1 MFNDSGAMTYEQPTV
16 PEELAGRVRS
26 ELEPGEAVRWMEQPI
41 PRYLAPAS
49 IGMVLFG
56 LPWTAFALFWI
67 CGASGFKCPDFS
79 KGGFAFFPLFG
90 LPFVLVG
97 FGMLSSPLWAYR
109 KLLKT
114 VYVIT
119 NRRAILFEGGWTTTV
134 RSYRPDQLKDAY
146 RKERRN
152 GVGDVVLGQRVW
164 TDSDSGRQSVDVGFM
179 NVRDA
184 KRVERLIQELA
195 AAAR

>member
-1 MFNDSGAMTYEQPTV
+1 MFGDSGTMTYEQPTV
-16 PEELAGRVRS
+16 PDELAGRVRS
-26 ELEPGEAVRWMEQPI
+26 ELEPGESVRWMEQPI
-41 PRYLAPAS
+41 PRYFAPAT

-67 CGASGFKCPDFS
+67 CGASGFKFPDFS
-79 KGGFAFFPLFG
+79 KGGFVFFPLFG
-90 LPFVLVG
+90 LPFVLIG
-97 FGMLSSPLWAYR
+97 FGLLSSPLWAYR
-109 KLLKT
+109 KVLKT

-164 TDSDSGRQSVDVGFM
+164 TDSDNDRLSMDVGLM
-179 NVRDA
+179 NVRDV